1 MDNGLEGMGQDVAAL
16 PDGSGCFV
24 LEIDTDDGF
33 TDFLA
38 ADEDTGDID
47 PLTLAIGILVE
58 LERSG
63 GFEEA
68 EAAALA
74 HLGEDECYYGEC
86 PSEVEADDF
95 FVPAGDGI
103 QARVSDTGMGG
114 SPSHAGLGVPSV
126 IPLEDRFEPS
136 DVTQSVCPHW
146 ADKLRFYLVRSAKRL
161 SNGKW
166 AFRYGDLRGEY
177 DLSRVVGGYMVD
189 SKDNIAAFPN
199 AFQTERQVCSYFNLG
214 GDRPKPY
221 KVGSALYYFID
232 DSFVPLN
239 RQALDGYGLLR
250 SCWEGGDPDRFMD
263 SYRREAYKASVP
275 LSAAFGRLD
284 IGDSAYRKAQGV
296 PLFSDAEVEE
306 FMSQDLPEGLR
317 PDAEGWVA
325 EARQEQDAIAEARAY
340 FDAAGIVPSFKEFEA
355 YLQFAGC
362 SEDDAKSLY
371 DGYVAQLKADGEYPV
386 DDRDESLDSRAWR
399 LFTQQVKASKPFR
412 DAGLGT
418 GDAIALNFIKS
429 DMGGDATFSGFL
441 RRARLAGLDLT
452 LDQQDKIVK
461 SAFNGDYLQEQCMR
475 HDRGRGRIFSWNYWD
490 SHAGDTAR
498 YEHWAGFDR
507 EDEGLDLD
515 EAVDEVMAELHS
527 IWPWFADF
535 EDTDAVRDW
544 VSEGPYQEG
553 VDGWGESYFE
563 DVVFDPKGDWPDI
576 YVDCVCDLLIDRHEE
591 DVADWLRD
599 HCYDDMPLDSGV
611 SMRHWAME
619 CLKKHIDPESAV
631 DDVYFLMGRNVE
643 SSYGRRSRLRS
654 RYGRRSWSPLRS
666 RRSPRS
672 GRLSSRRGLRSQ
684 GLRSRCGRRYR

>member
-1 MDNGLEGMGQDVAAL
+1 MDNGLEDMGQDVAAL

-86 PSEVEADDF
+86 PAEVEADDL
-95 FVPAGDGI
+95 FVSAGDGI
-103 QARVSDTGMGG
+103 QSHVPDTGTGG

-189 SKDNIAAFPN
+189 SRDNIAAFPN
-199 AFQTERQVCSYFNLG
+199 SFQTERQVCSYFNLG

-263 SYRREAYKASVP
+263 SYRREVYKARIP

-296 PLFSDAEVEE
+296 PLFSDAEVED
-306 FMSQDLPEGLR
+306 FMAQDLPEGLR
-317 PDAEGWVA
+317 SDAEGWAA

-340 FDAAGIVPSFKEFEA
+340 FDAAGTVPSFKEFEA

-362 SEDDAKSLY
+362 AEDDAKSLY

-386 DDRDESLDSRAWR
+386 GDRGEPLDSRAWR
-399 LFTQQVKASKPFR
+399 LFTRQVKASKPFR

-418 GDAIALNFIKS
+418 GDAVALNFIKS

-441 RRARLAGLDLT
+441 RRARLAGFDLT

-461 SAFNGDYLQEQCMR
+461 SAFKGDYLQERDMMHNR
-475 HDRGRGRIFSWNYWD
+475 RGSRIFSDHYWEVPD
-490 SHAGDTAR
+490 SHADDAAR
-498 YEHWAGFDR
+498 YERWAGLDR

-515 EAVDEVMAELHS
+515 EAVDEVMAELRA

-535 EDTDAVRDW
+535 EDIMVVRDW
-544 VSEGPYQEG
+544 VKDGPYEEG
-553 VDGWGESYFE
+553 VDGWGKDYLE
-563 DVVFDPKGDWPDI
+563 DVVFDPKGDWVYI
-576 YVDCVCDLLIDRHEE
+576 YTDCVCECLIRRREE

-599 HCYDDMPLDSGV
+599 HVYDDIPLDSGV

-619 CLKKHIDPESAV
+619 CLKKYVDPESAV

-643 SSYGRRSRLRS
+643 SSYGRRS
-654 RYGRRSWSPLRS
+654 WTPLRS
-666 RRSPRS
+666 RRSLCS
-672 GRLSSRRGLRSQ
+672 GRQSSRRGLRSRE
-684 GLRSRCGRRYR
+684 LRSRCGRRYR